1 MQGDVPVGD
10 RAGFG
15 SVQPDVASAQTSAVA
30 ADAASPA
37 AAGGE
42 PEGLPFV
49 APCRKLSPGAPL
61 RWLRLGWR
69 DLRAAPLASLTY
81 GLGVFLISA
90 AVSALGWRYGSGW
103 IVIVL
108 LSSFIFVA
116 PVLAIGLY
124 AISAQLAHG
133 QRPSLRRC
141 LLEERVHLGDTAV
154 YSLILMVICLVWVRA
169 GSGVQI
175 FYPESGNPT
184 VPELVTFFTIGSAV
198 GSVFA
203 LVAFAAS
210 AFSLPMLLDR
220 RTDSVTAVVTSV
232 NAVLRNKLTMIVWVA
247 LIVAA
252 VAVGFATALIGLA
265 VTMPLIGHA
274 TWHAYRETIDASAWP
289 PSELCAG
296 D

>member
-1 MQGDVPVGD
+1 MVITSD
-10 RAGFG
+10 RSATQ
-15 SVQPDVASAQTSAVA
+15 SAEPPRPPTPAPPAASAGP
-30 ADAASPA
+30 AD
-37 AAGGE
+37 
-42 PEGLPFV
+42 LPFV
-49 APCRKLSPGAPL
+49 APCRRLRPGAPL
-61 RWLRLGWR
+61 RWLRLGLG
-69 DLRAAPLASLTY
+69 DLRAAPAASLAY
-81 GLGVFLISA
+81 GVGIVAISL
-90 AVSALGWRYGSGW
+90 VVTGIGWRYGSGW
-103 IVIVL
+103 MVIVL

-124 AISAQLAHG
+124 AISAQLARG
-133 QRPSLRRC
+133 ERASLRRC
-141 LLEERVHLGDTAV
+141 LLEERAHLGDTAV

-175 FYPESGNPT
+175 FYPDSGEPS
-184 VPELVTFFTIGSAV
+184 PAELLVFFSIGSAV

-232 NAVLRNKLTMIVWVA
+232 NAVLRNKRAMVVWIA
-247 LIVAA
+247 IIVAA
-252 VAVGFATALIGLA
+252 VAIGFATALLGLA
-265 VTMPLIGHA
+265 VTMPVIGHA

-289 PSELCAG
+289 PA